1 MLDRFETAVTVI
13 EKGDER
19 IYRGVNTLYG
29 IPVQVEDAIEEHVRS
44 EEFDCSKKTC
54 NNDLI
59 SRRAVLSLQRQVHE
73 HTGLFSETFY
83 PGIPAWEVMQLPEV
97 TEPYKELP
105 VRCAACEWYDQKN
118 YVCNHEQG
126 MRQPSDSGFCSCG
139 ERRINDGEI

>member
-1 MLDRFETAVTVI
+1 MAKFKNPLVTERKPPSEPIYNIKKSELDHIRH
-13 EKGDER
+13 
-19 IYRGVNTLYG
+19 
-29 IPVQVEDAIEEHVRS
+29 EEHVRS